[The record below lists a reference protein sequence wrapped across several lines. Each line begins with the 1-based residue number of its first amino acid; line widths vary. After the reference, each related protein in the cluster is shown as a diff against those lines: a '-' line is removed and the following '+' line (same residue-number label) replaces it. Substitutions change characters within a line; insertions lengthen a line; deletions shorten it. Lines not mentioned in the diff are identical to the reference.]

1 MTRNHMGA
9 RHNHCYTS
17 PVYREKVASIN
28 RELAK
33 AVGNHPGV
41 ILWHLSNEYGGTC
54 YCPLCQ
60 EAFRGWLKDRYG
72 SLEALNKAWWTYFWS
87 HTYTDWSQIEPP
99 LPDGEVSVHG
109 LNLDWHRFTTD
120 RTIDFIRH
128 ETAAVR
134 QAGSNLP
141 VTANFMEFF
150 YDLNYFK
157 FADVLDIISWD
168 SYPRWHS
175 GNDIDTAVQV
185 AACHDLMRSIKQQPF
200 LLMES
205 TPSMTNWMQASK
217 LKRPGMHMLS
227 SMQAVAHGADSVQYF
242 QWRKSRGSSEKFHG
256 AVVSH
261 DGRDDTRV
269 FEDVKMVGTRLKNL
283 DALCN
288 TMPNP
293 QVAILFDWENRW
305 ALDDTRGPRNL
316 GLHYQETMLAHYKA
330 FWQMGISV
338 DVVDMECDLSGYKLV
353 VAPMLYQYRAGI
365 VEKLRDFVKK
375 GGTLVGTCFQGVVDE
390 TDLCFLGD
398 TPHSLTDVFGL
409 RVEEIDGL
417 YDGETNAMDWNGRVY
432 TLTELCERVHLSTAT
447 TLATYQSDFYAGET
461 VFSVNEY
468 GAGKAFYL
476 AAGAESAFHYDFYRM
491 LSTELQL
498 EVAIDAQ
505 LPDGVTATRRIGAQ
519 TFVILQNF
527 NNSAIPVLLRYPV
540 RDYETNEIYKGEMM
554 MAPYEVK
561 IVVTVANT

>member
-1 MTRNHMGA
+1 
-9 RHNHCYTS
+9 
-17 PVYREKVASIN
+17 
-28 RELAK
+28 
-33 AVGNHPGV
+33 V

-60 EAFRGWLKDRYG
+60 EEFRGWLKGRYG
-72 SLEALNKAWWTYFWS
+72 TLEALNKAWWTRFWS

-109 LNLDWHRFTTD
+109 LNLDWRRFTTD

-134 QAGSNLP
+134 EAGSNLP

-157 FADVLDIISWD
+157 FADVLDVISWD
-168 SYPRWHS
+168 SYPRWHA
-175 GNDIDTAVQV
+175 GNDIDTAVRI
-185 AACHDLMRSIKQQPF
+185 AACHDMMRCIKQQPF

-205 TPSMTNWMQASK
+205 TPSTTNWMQVSK

-269 FEDVKMVGTRLKNL
+269 FEDVEFVGARLKDL

-288 TMPNP
+288 AMPQA

-305 ALDDTRGPRNL
+305 ALDDAKGPRNQ
-316 GLHYQETMLAHYKA
+316 GLHYLENMLAHYKA
-330 FWQMGISV
+330 FWQMGIPV
-338 DVVDMECDLSGYKLV
+338 DVVDMERDLSGYKLV
-353 VAPMLYQYRAGI
+353 VAPMLYLYRAGI
-365 VEKLRDFVKK
+365 EEKLRAFVEK

-390 TDLCFLGD
+390 SDLCFMGD
-398 TPHSLTDVFGL
+398 TPHGMTDVFGL

-417 YDGETNAMDWNGRVY
+417 YDGETNAMDWNGRTY

-447 TLATYQSDFYAGET
+447 ALAIYQSDFYAGET
-461 VFSVNEY
+461 AFSVNEY
-468 GAGKAFYL
+468 GAGQAFYL
-476 AAGAESAFHYDFYRM
+476 AAGAEEAFHRDFYRM
-491 LSTELQL
+491 LAAGLQL
-498 EVAIDAQ
+498 EVAINAR
-505 LPDGVTATRRIGAQ
+505 LPDGVTATRRIGEQ
-519 TFVILQNF
+519 TFAILQNY
-527 NNSAIPVLLRYPV
+527 NDGAIPVLLNRPV
-540 RDYETNEIYKGEMM
+540 RDYETDEVYKGKVM

-561 IVVTVANT
+561 IVVDVENA